1 MKNLIVSALI
11 AFGLMMAP
19 VAAKAAESSDIGIVD
34 VNYIMSES
42 NAAKALQKQIKD
54 QSEAFQ
60 AEFSKFERELKDMEA
75 ALTKAR
81 ADKVSEE
88 EFKKKRS
95 EFEKKLADTQALF
108 QKRRQGFEKGKA
120 EAFKT
125 LSESIFKETEK
136 VAAEKK
142 IKLVLAKSIV
152 VIGAKEMD
160 LTQAVF
166 EGVNK
171 NLKDVKL
178 KVETN

>member
-1 MKNLIVSALI
+1 MKTILVAALI
-11 AFGLMMAP
+11 AVGLMMSP
-19 VAAKAAESSDIGIVD
+19 VAAKAAAPDIGIVD
-34 VNYIMSES
+34 VNYIMAES

-60 AEFSKFERELKDMEA
+60 TEFSKFERELKDMEA

-81 ADKVSEE
+81 ADKISEE
-88 EFKKKRS
+88 EFKKKRT

-120 EAFKT
+120 DAFKT
-125 LSESIFKETEK
+125 LTEAIFKESEK
-136 VAAEKK
+136 VAAEKG
-142 IKLVLAKSIV
+142 IELVLAKTV
-152 VIGAKEMD
+152 VIIGAKEMD

-178 KVETN
+178 KVDTN